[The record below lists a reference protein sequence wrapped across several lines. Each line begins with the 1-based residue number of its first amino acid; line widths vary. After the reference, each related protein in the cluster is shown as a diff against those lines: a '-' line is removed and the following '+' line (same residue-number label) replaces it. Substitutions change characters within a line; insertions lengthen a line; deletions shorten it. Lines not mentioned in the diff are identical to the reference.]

1 MDGNQILDG
10 CASLD
15 SMEEKLVSIW
25 QQNGLEGDLIISNSK
40 KIAAMKEKA
49 RKKYVNMELQ
59 LQSVFTKKP

>member
-10 CASLD
+10 CASSD

-25 QQNGLEGDLIISNSK
+25 QQNGLEGDLTISNSK

-59 LQSVFTKKP
+59 LQSVLTKKP

>member
-25 QQNGLEGDLIISNSK
+25 QQNGLEGDLTISNSK

>member
-25 QQNGLEGDLIISNSK
+25 QQNGLEGGLTISNSK

>member
-25 QQNGLEGDLIISNSK
+25 QQNGLEGDLTISNSK

-59 LQSVFTKKP
+59 LQSVLTKKP

>member
-25 QQNGLEGDLIISNSK
+25 QQNGLEGGLTISNSK

-59 LQSVFTKKP
+59 LQSVLTKKP